1 MVLKKLHKRLKL
13 LVNQKILQKLL
24 LLKVLKEQHKEL
36 LEKLDI

>member
-24 LLKVLKEQHKEL
+24 LLKVLKKQHKEL
-36 LEKLDI
+36 QEKPDI